1 MKNKKLLMILVIIIC
16 IFILNARRVDSRE
29 KSLYYDNFRYTDNVE
44 FRDKFDYKANLVNIG
59 DYYEITFDVVN
70 ESNNKYEVKDLLLNN
85 NDKYFSYELVYMDNS
100 RVNIGDKI
108 DKNSTITMKYRVDY
122 KKQVTNN
129 NGDLDTSFNIEF
141 GQLYNVK

>member
-108 DKNSTITMKYRVDY
+108 DKNSTITMKYRVTYNNIVVD
-122 KKQVTNN
+122 TNE
-129 NGDLDTSFNIEF
+129 DLDTSFNIEF
-141 GQLYNVK
+141 GQIL

>member
-108 DKNSTITMKYRVDY
+108 DKNSTITMKYRVTYNNLVVD
-122 KKQVTNN
+122 TNE
-129 NGDLDTSFNIEF
+129 DLDTSFNIEF
-141 GQLYNVK
+141 GQIL